1 MHLANVCGAHNEHV
15 IFRLIPGQCF
25 YGLGEGQLFVPVVWA
40 QEAIFVCNPGSYFHA
55 LCLGSLV

>member
-25 YGLGEGQLFVPVVWA
+25 YGLEEGQLFVPVVWA
-40 QEAIFVCNPGSYFHA
+40 QEATLSVTRVPIFMHFA
-55 LCLGSLV
+55 